1 MNRDIRWR
9 QRFQP
14 YVRAFSR
21 LKAAD
26 QLAKTR
32 PLSELEEQGLIKAF
46 EFTFELAW
54 NLMKDIL
61 EYQGVTALLGSRDAI
76 RAASSRMGNA

>member
-1 MNRDIRWR
+1 MDRDIRWR
-9 QRFQP
+9 QRFQH

-26 QLAKTR
+26 HLAKTR
-32 PLSELEEQGLIKAF
+32 PLSELEEHGLIKAF

-54 NLMKDIL
+54 NLRTDIL
-61 EYQGVTALLGSRDAI
+61 EYQGVTALLGLP
-76 RAASSRMGNA
+76 